1 MLNTALWIAQ
11 TFVAVVFALA
21 GATKLSLPRERLA
34 KRMHWAEAW
43 PRGRIRLLG
52 FAEVAGSVGLVV
64 PAVTG
69 IAPVLTPIAAACLC
83 VLMVGAARTHR
94 QLGEGF
100 VPAAVIGA
108 LCVAIA
114 VGRVATSHAANGAA
128 VVVPSAA
135 RAGQPR

>member
-11 TFVAVVFALA
+11 LFVAVVFSLA
-21 GATKLSLPRERLA
+21 GASKLSLPRERLA

-43 PRGRIRLLG
+43 PRGRIKLLG
-52 FAEVAGSVGLVV
+52 LAEIAGAVGLVV
-64 PAVTG
+64 PAATG

-83 VLMVGAARTHR
+83 VLMVGAVRTHR

-100 VPAAVIGA
+100 VPAAVIAA

-114 VGRVATSHAANGAA
+114 AGRVATSHAANGAA
-128 VVVPSAA
+128 AAPSAA
-135 RAGQPR
+135 HAEQPR